1 MAGKK
6 AIEAEIELRAI
17 DFRQQNGYSSTE
29 PVHLKSL
36 LLKRNVLSVFR
47 PLTSDFSGMALKIGN
62 NLFMMVNTEQ
72 SQGKQHFTI
81 AHELYHLCVQ
91 ENFTSQQCKT
101 GRFDRKD
108 IEEYK
113 ADLFAAFFLL
123 PSDGIKKMIPP
134 EELGRNSE
142 ISLQTILK
150 IEQFYSV
157 SRSALLYRLKSLG
170 LINSGTYDKY
180 ARDVIRS
187 AVYYG
192 YPVALYKTA
201 AEQSVIG
208 DYGVLAQ
215 QLFSAG
221 EISESHYYELM
232 DAIGVNP
239 LEIREEAENG
249 F

>member
-1 MAGKK
+1 
-6 AIEAEIELRAI
+6 
-17 DFRQQNGYSSTE
+17 
-29 PVHLKSL
+29 P
-36 LLKRNVLSVFR
+36 LSQ
-47 PLTSDFSGMALKIGN
+47 DFSGMALKIGDN
-62 NLFMMVNTEQ
+62 RFMMVNTEQ

-81 AHELYHLCVQ
+81 AHELYHLWIQ
-91 ENFTSQQCKT
+91 DNFTSQRCKT
-101 GRFDRKD
+101 GSFDIKE

-123 PSDGIKKMIPP
+123 PSEGIKKMLPA

-142 ISLQTILK
+142 ISIQTILK

-157 SRSALLYRLKSLG
+157 SRTALLYRLKSLG
-170 LINSGTYDKY
+170 LINSATYDKY
-180 ARDVIRS
+180 SRDVIKS

-192 YPVALYKTA
+192 YPVALYKKAT
-201 AEQSVIG
+201 EQSVIG

-215 QLFSAG
+215 QLFSSG

-239 LEIREEAENG
+239 LDIKEEVENG

>member
-1 MAGKK
+1 MMAGRK
-6 AIEAEIELRAI
+6 AIESDIEKKAI
-17 DFRQQNGYSSTE
+17 DFRQQNGFSSTE

-36 LLKRNVLSVFR
+36 LLQKNVLSVFR
-47 PLTSDFSGMALKIGN
+47 PLSTDFSGMAIKIGG

-81 AHELYHLCVQ
+81 AHELYHLCIQ
-91 ENFTSQQCKT
+91 DNFTSQQCKT
-101 GRFDRKD
+101 GSFDTKD

-123 PSDGIKKMIPP
+123 PSEGIKKMIPT
-134 EELGRNSE
+134 EELARNAE
-142 ISLQTILK
+142 ISIQTILK

-170 LINSGTYDKY
+170 FINSTIYDRY
-180 ARDVIRS
+180 SQDVIKS

-192 YPVALYKTA
+192 YPVALYQKA
-201 AEQSVIG
+201 AAQSVIG
-208 DYGVLAQ
+208 DYGVLAH
-215 QLFSAG
+215 QLFSSG
-221 EISESHYYELM
+221 KISESHYYELM

-239 LEIREEAENG
+239 LEEETENG

>member
-1 MAGKK
+1 MMAGKK
-6 AIEAEIELRAI
+6 AIESEIEKKAI
-17 DFRQQNGYSSTE
+17 DFRQQNGFSSTE

-36 LLKRNVLSVFR
+36 LLQKNVLSVFR
-47 PLTSDFSGMALKIGN
+47 PLSNDFSGMAIKIGS

-81 AHELYHLCVQ
+81 AHELYHLCIQ
-91 ENFTSQQCKT
+91 DNFTSQQCKT
-101 GRFDRKD
+101 GSFDTKD

-123 PSDGIKKMIPP
+123 PSDGIKKMIPT
-134 EELGRNSE
+134 EELARNAE
-142 ISLQTILK
+142 ISIQTILK

-170 LINSGTYDKY
+170 FINSTIYDRYSK
-180 ARDVIRS
+180 DVIKS

-192 YPVALYKTA
+192 YPVALYKKA
-201 AEQSVIG
+201 AAQSVIG

-215 QLFSAG
+215 QLFSSG

-239 LEIREEAENG
+239 LEEETENG

>member
-1 MAGKK
+1 MAGRK
-6 AIEAEIELRAI
+6 AIELEIEKKAI
-17 DFRQQNGYSSTE
+17 DFRQQNGFSLTE

-47 PLTSDFSGMALKIGN
+47 PLSNDFSGMALKIGA

-81 AHELYHLCVQ
+81 AHELYHLCIQ
-91 ENFTSQQCKT
+91 DNFTSQQCKT
-101 GRFDRKD
+101 GSFDTKD

-123 PSDGIKKMIPP
+123 PSEGIKKMIPT
-134 EELGRNSE
+134 EELRRSAE
-142 ISLQTILK
+142 ISIQTILK

-170 LINSGTYDKY
+170 AITSATYDKY
-180 ARDVIRS
+180 SKDVVKS

-192 YPVALYKTA
+192 YPVALYKKA
-201 AEQSVIG
+201 AAQSVIG

-215 QLFSAG
+215 QLFSSG
-221 EISESHYYELM
+221 QISESHYYELM

-239 LEIREEAENG
+239 LEEETENG

>member
-6 AIEAEIELRAI
+6 AIESEIELKAI
-17 DFRQQNGYSSTE
+17 DFRQQNGFSSTE

-36 LLKRNVLSVFR
+36 LLKKNVLSVFR
-47 PLTSDFSGMALKIGN
+47 QLSNDFSGMALKIGN

-81 AHELYHLCVQ
+81 AHELYHLCIQ
-91 ENFTSQQCKT
+91 DNFTSQQCKT
-101 GRFDRKD
+101 GNFDTKD

-123 PSDGIKKMIPP
+123 PSDGIKRMIPT
-134 EELGRNSE
+134 EELGRNAE
-142 ISLQTILK
+142 ISIQTILK

-170 LINSGTYDKY
+170 VIHSATYDKFS
-180 ARDVIRS
+180 RDVIKS
-187 AVYYG
+187 AIRYG
-192 YPVALYKTA
+192 YPVALYKKA
-201 AEQSVIG
+201 AAQSVIG

-215 QLFSAG
+215 QLFSSG
-221 EISESHYYELM
+221 EISESHYFELM

-239 LEIREEAENG
+239 LEEEAENG

>member
-1 MAGKK
+1 MAGRK
-6 AIEAEIELRAI
+6 AIEAEIELKAI

-47 PLTSDFSGMALKIGN
+47 PLSHDFSGMALKIGDN
-62 NLFMMVNTEQ
+62 RFMMVNSEQ
-72 SQGKQHFTI
+72 RQGKQHFTI
-81 AHELYHLCVQ
+81 AHELYHLCIQ

-101 GRFDRKD
+101 GRFDTKD

-113 ADLFAAFFLL
+113 ADLFAAYFLL
-123 PSDGIKKMIPP
+123 PSEGIKKMIPT
-134 EELGRNSE
+134 EELRRNSE
-142 ISLQTILK
+142 VSIQTILK

-157 SRSALLYRLKSLG
+157 SRTALLYRLRSLG
-170 LINSGTYDKY
+170 FIDSAAYDKY
-180 ARDVIRS
+180 SRDVIKS
-187 AVYYG
+187 AVYFG
-192 YPVALYKTA
+192 YPTALYEKA

-215 QLFSAG
+215 QLFSSG
-221 EISESHYYELM
+221 EISESHFYELM

-239 LEIREEAENG
+239 LDIKEEIDNG

>member
-6 AIEAEIELRAI
+6 AIESEIELKAI
-17 DFRQQNGYSSTE
+17 DFRQQNGFSSTE

-47 PLTSDFSGMALKIGN
+47 PLSSDFSGMAIRINN
-62 NLFMMVNTEQ
+62 NLFMMVNSEQ

-81 AHELYHLCVQ
+81 AHELYHLCIQ
-91 ENFTSQQCKT
+91 DNFTSQQCKT
-101 GRFDRKD
+101 GSFDTKD
-108 IEEYK
+108 PEEYK

-123 PSDGIKKMIPP
+123 PSEGIKKLIPT
-134 EELGRNSE
+134 EELRRNAE

-170 LINSGTYDKY
+170 LINSAIYDRCS
-180 ARDVIRS
+180 RDVMKS
-187 AVYYG
+187 ARYYG
-192 YPVALYKTA
+192 YPVALYKKA
-201 AEQSVIG
+201 ASQSVIG

-215 QLFSAG
+215 QLFSSG
-221 EISESHYYELM
+221 EISESHYFELM

-239 LEIREEAENG
+239 LEEEAENG

>member
-1 MAGKK
+1 MAGRK
-6 AIEAEIELRAI
+6 AIEAEIELKAI

-36 LLKRNVLSVFR
+36 LLKKNVLSVFR
-47 PLTSDFSGMALKIGN
+47 PLSHDFSGMALKIGSS
-62 NLFMMVNTEQ
+62 LFMMVNSEQ
-72 SQGKQHFTI
+72 RQGKQHFTI
-81 AHELYHLCVQ
+81 AHELYHLCIQ

-101 GRFDRKD
+101 GSFDTKD

-123 PSDGIKKMIPP
+123 PTEGIKKMIPT
-134 EELGRNSE
+134 EELRRNAE
-142 ISLQTILK
+142 ISIQTILK
-150 IEQFYSV
+150 VEQFYSV

-170 LINSGTYDKY
+170 FINSAIYDQY
-180 ARDVIRS
+180 SRDVIKS
-187 AVYYG
+187 AVYFG
-192 YPVALYKTA
+192 YPTALYEKA
-201 AEQSVIG
+201 ADQSVIG

-215 QLFSAG
+215 QLFSSG
-221 EISESHYYELM
+221 QISESHYFELM

-239 LEIREEAENG
+239 LDVKEEVENG

>member
-6 AIEAEIELRAI
+6 AIESEIELKAI
-17 DFRQQNGYSSTE
+17 DFRQQNGFSSTE

-36 LLKRNVLSVFR
+36 LLKKNVLSVFR
-47 PLTSDFSGMALKIGN
+47 PLDSDFSGMALKIDA

-81 AHELYHLCVQ
+81 AHELYHLCIQ

-101 GRFDRKD
+101 GSFDTKD

-123 PSDGIKKMIPP
+123 PSEGIKKMIPID
-134 EELGRNSE
+134 ELRRNAE
-142 ISLQTILK
+142 ISIQTILK

-170 LINSGTYDKY
+170 FIHSGTYDKY
-180 ARDVIRS
+180 SRDVIKS
-187 AVYYG
+187 AVGYG
-192 YPVALYKTA
+192 YPIALYKKA

-208 DYGVLAQ
+208 DYGVLAK
-215 QLFSAG
+215 QLFSSG

-232 DAIGVNP
+232 AAIGVNP
-239 LEIREEAENG
+239 LDVKEEAENG

>member
-6 AIEAEIELRAI
+6 AIESEMELKAI
-17 DFRQQNGYSSTE
+17 DFRQQNGFSSTE

-36 LLKRNVLSVFR
+36 LLKKNVLSVFR
-47 PLTSDFSGMALKIGN
+47 PLSNDFSGMALKIGS

-81 AHELYHLCVQ
+81 AHELYHLCIQ
-91 ENFTSQQCKT
+91 DNFTSQQCKT
-101 GRFDRKD
+101 GSFDTKD
-108 IEEYK
+108 VEEYK

-123 PSDGIKKMIPP
+123 PFEGIKKMIPT
-134 EELGRNSE
+134 EELGRNAE
-142 ISLQTILK
+142 ISIQTTLK

-170 LINSGTYDKY
+170 LINSATYEKY
-180 ARDVIRS
+180 SKDVIKS

-192 YPVALYKTA
+192 YPVALYKKA
-201 AEQSVIG
+201 SAQSVIG

-215 QLFSAG
+215 QLFSSG

-239 LEIREEAENG
+239 LEEETENG

>member
-6 AIEAEIELRAI
+6 AIESEIELKAI
-17 DFRQQNGYSSTE
+17 DFRQQNGFSSTE

-36 LLKRNVLSVFR
+36 LLKKNVLSVFR
-47 PLTSDFSGMALKIGN
+47 PLSNDFSGMALKIGS

-81 AHELYHLCVQ
+81 AHELYHLCIQ
-91 ENFTSQQCKT
+91 DNFTSQQCKT
-101 GRFDRKD
+101 GSFDIRD
-108 IEEYK
+108 LEEYK
-113 ADLFAAFFLL
+113 ADLFSAFFLL
-123 PSDGIKKMIPP
+123 PSEGIKKMIPTD
-134 EELGRNSE
+134 ELGRSAE
-142 ISLQTILK
+142 ISIQTILK

-170 LINSGTYDKY
+170 LINSATYDKY
-180 ARDVIRS
+180 SKDVIKS

-192 YPVALYKTA
+192 YPVALYKRA
-201 AEQSVIG
+201 AAQSVIG

-215 QLFSAG
+215 QLFSSG

-232 DAIGVNP
+232 EAIGVNP
-239 LEIREEAENG
+239 LEEEAENG

>member
-1 MAGKK
+1 MAGKRV
-6 AIEAEIELRAI
+6 IETEIELRAI

-47 PLTSDFSGMALKIGN
+47 PLTSDFSGMALKVGS

-91 ENFTSQQCKT
+91 DNFTFQQCKT

-142 ISLQTILK
+142 ISLQTVLK

-192 YPVALYKTA
+192 YPVALYKRA

-215 QLFSAG
+215 QLFSTG